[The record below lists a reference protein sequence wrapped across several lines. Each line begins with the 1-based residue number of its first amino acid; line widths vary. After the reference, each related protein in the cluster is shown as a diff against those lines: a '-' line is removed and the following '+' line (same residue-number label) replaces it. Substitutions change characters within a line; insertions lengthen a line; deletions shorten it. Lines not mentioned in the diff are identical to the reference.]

1 MKTNELEK
9 EIDILLQKERDSL
22 ELLETIPGIS
32 KISASSIIAEIG
44 TSMDVFKTEKHISS
58 WAGLCPKNNE
68 SAGKKKRSGIK
79 SGNNWLRSMLCECA
93 WSATK
98 KKDSRFKNKYWS
110 MVPRMGRKK
119 ALIAI
124 ANMMLRLIY
133 HLLKTKSTY
142 KELEI
147 QYFIDKD
154 KRREDRIIKELKSK
168 GYLVE
173 KDSLQMA

>member
-1 MKTNELEK
+1 
-9 EIDILLQKERDSL
+9 
-22 ELLETIPGIS
+22 
-32 KISASSIIAEIG
+32 
-44 TSMDVFKTEKHISS
+44 
-58 WAGLCPKNNE
+58 
-68 SAGKKKRSGIK
+68 
-79 SGNNWLRSMLCECA
+79 
-93 WSATK
+93 
-98 KKDSRFKNKYWS
+98 
-110 MVPRMGRKK
+110 MGRKK

>member
-1 MKTNELEK
+1 
-9 EIDILLQKERDSL
+9 
-22 ELLETIPGIS
+22 
-32 KISASSIIAEIG
+32 
-44 TSMDVFKTEKHISS
+44 
-58 WAGLCPKNNE
+58 
-68 SAGKKKRSGIK
+68 
-79 SGNNWLRSMLCECA
+79 
-93 WSATK
+93 
-98 KKDSRFKNKYWS
+98 

>member
-1 MKTNELEK
+1 
-9 EIDILLQKERDSL
+9 
-22 ELLETIPGIS
+22 
-32 KISASSIIAEIG
+32 
-44 TSMDVFKTEKHISS
+44 
-58 WAGLCPKNNE
+58 
-68 SAGKKKRSGIK
+68 
-79 SGNNWLRSMLCECA
+79 
-93 WSATK
+93 
-98 KKDSRFKNKYWS
+98 
-110 MVPRMGRKK
+110 MGRKK

-133 HLLKTKSTY
+133 HLLKIKSTY

>member
-1 MKTNELEK
+1 
-9 EIDILLQKERDSL
+9 
-22 ELLETIPGIS
+22 
-32 KISASSIIAEIG
+32 
-44 TSMDVFKTEKHISS
+44 
-58 WAGLCPKNNE
+58 
-68 SAGKKKRSGIK
+68 
-79 SGNNWLRSMLCECA
+79 
-93 WSATK
+93 
-98 KKDSRFKNKYWS
+98 
-110 MVPRMGRKK
+110 MVPRRGRKK

-173 KDSLQMA
+173 KDSL

>member
-1 MKTNELEK
+1 
-9 EIDILLQKERDSL
+9 
-22 ELLETIPGIS
+22 
-32 KISASSIIAEIG
+32 
-44 TSMDVFKTEKHISS
+44 
-58 WAGLCPKNNE
+58 
-68 SAGKKKRSGIK
+68 
-79 SGNNWLRSMLCECA
+79 
-93 WSATK
+93 
-98 KKDSRFKNKYWS
+98 

-142 KELEI
+142 KESEI

>member
-1 MKTNELEK
+1 
-9 EIDILLQKERDSL
+9 
-22 ELLETIPGIS
+22 
-32 KISASSIIAEIG
+32 
-44 TSMDVFKTEKHISS
+44 
-58 WAGLCPKNNE
+58 
-68 SAGKKKRSGIK
+68 
-79 SGNNWLRSMLCECA
+79 
-93 WSATK
+93 
-98 KKDSRFKNKYWS
+98 
-110 MVPRMGRKK
+110 MVPRMVRKK

>member
-1 MKTNELEK
+1 
-9 EIDILLQKERDSL
+9 
-22 ELLETIPGIS
+22 
-32 KISASSIIAEIG
+32 
-44 TSMDVFKTEKHISS
+44 
-58 WAGLCPKNNE
+58 
-68 SAGKKKRSGIK
+68 
-79 SGNNWLRSMLCECA
+79 
-93 WSATK
+93 
-98 KKDSRFKNKYWS
+98 
-110 MVPRMGRKK
+110 MGRKK

-173 KDSLQMA
+173 QDSLQMA

>member
-1 MKTNELEK
+1 
-9 EIDILLQKERDSL
+9 
-22 ELLETIPGIS
+22 
-32 KISASSIIAEIG
+32 
-44 TSMDVFKTEKHISS
+44 
-58 WAGLCPKNNE
+58 
-68 SAGKKKRSGIK
+68 
-79 SGNNWLRSMLCECA
+79 
-93 WSATK
+93 
-98 KKDSRFKNKYWS
+98 
-110 MVPRMGRKK
+110 MVPQMGRKK

>member
-1 MKTNELEK
+1 
-9 EIDILLQKERDSL
+9 
-22 ELLETIPGIS
+22 
-32 KISASSIIAEIG
+32 
-44 TSMDVFKTEKHISS
+44 
-58 WAGLCPKNNE
+58 
-68 SAGKKKRSGIK
+68 
-79 SGNNWLRSMLCECA
+79 
-93 WSATK
+93 
-98 KKDSRFKNKYWS
+98 

-142 KELEI
+142 KESEI

-173 KDSLQMA
+173 KDSLQMV

>member
-1 MKTNELEK
+1 
-9 EIDILLQKERDSL
+9 
-22 ELLETIPGIS
+22 
-32 KISASSIIAEIG
+32 
-44 TSMDVFKTEKHISS
+44 
-58 WAGLCPKNNE
+58 
-68 SAGKKKRSGIK
+68 
-79 SGNNWLRSMLCECA
+79 
-93 WSATK
+93 
-98 KKDSRFKNKYWS
+98 
-110 MVPRMGRKK
+110 
-119 ALIAI
+119 
-124 ANMMLRLIY
+124 MMLRLIY

>member
-1 MKTNELEK
+1 
-9 EIDILLQKERDSL
+9 
-22 ELLETIPGIS
+22 
-32 KISASSIIAEIG
+32 
-44 TSMDVFKTEKHISS
+44 
-58 WAGLCPKNNE
+58 
-68 SAGKKKRSGIK
+68 
-79 SGNNWLRSMLCECA
+79 
-93 WSATK
+93 
-98 KKDSRFKNKYWS
+98 

-173 KDSLQMA
+173 KDSLQMT

>member
-1 MKTNELEK
+1 
-9 EIDILLQKERDSL
+9 
-22 ELLETIPGIS
+22 
-32 KISASSIIAEIG
+32 
-44 TSMDVFKTEKHISS
+44 
-58 WAGLCPKNNE
+58 
-68 SAGKKKRSGIK
+68 
-79 SGNNWLRSMLCECA
+79 
-93 WSATK
+93 
-98 KKDSRFKNKYWS
+98 

-133 HLLKTKSTY
+133 HLLKIKSTY